1 MSINESLESLRKAL
15 HQEIPEEKE
24 IMALYELVKLAHFRV
39 LTTTIEKIKF
49 DAEEKYN
56 AAIKKQTEPLNDRI
70 DLKGVSETILSNSN
84 QIQDSTYNNE
94 SINKSLNNKYAQLKV
109 GLNDRMAYVNSLF
122 NGSNDDFEMVICKC
136 ENDAARLYTEIE
148 KELKKEKNK
157 SVLFMGES
165 KGVSK
170 DRLELKIMEKTG
182 WKMFKIRRKSTRP

>member
-56 AAIKKQTEPLNDRI
+56 AAFKKQTEPLNDRI

-122 NGSNDDFEMVICKC
+122 NGSNDDFEMVIS
-136 ENDAARLYTEIE
+136 ALST
-148 KELKKEKNK
+148 
-157 SVLFMGES
+157 MES
-165 KGVSK
+165 KEECQLFIRDTIQPDYNWEGKEETV
-170 DRLELKIMEKTG
+170 DRFLEFIYARFE
-182 WKMFKIRRKSTRP
+182 